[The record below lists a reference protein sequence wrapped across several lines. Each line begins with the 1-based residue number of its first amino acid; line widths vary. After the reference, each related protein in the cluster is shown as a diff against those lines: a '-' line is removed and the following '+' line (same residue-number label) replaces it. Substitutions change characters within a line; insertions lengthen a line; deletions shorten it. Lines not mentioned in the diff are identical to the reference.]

1 MLVRTDLRGRTL
13 TTAQLRSA
21 MPRGGSDPSAV
32 MDTVA
37 ALVQDIHEHGVAA
50 ALSYGE
56 KFDGIRPA
64 SIRVPAE
71 IIDAAL
77 AATDDAVKDALKEA
91 IRRIRMVH
99 AAQRPDRQT
108 VTVVPGGTVTEK
120 WIPVGRVGLYVPG
133 GKAVYP
139 SSVVMNVVPAQEA
152 GVQSLVVASPP
163 QTDNNGWPHP
173 TILAA
178 CALLGVEEVW
188 AVGGAQAVALLAY
201 GGTDTDDTT
210 VLEPVDLITGP
221 GNVFVTA
228 AKRLVRGAVGIDA
241 EAGPSE
247 IAVLA
252 DQTANPTFVAA
263 DMVSQAE
270 HDPLA
275 ASVLITDSEK
285 LADAVDAYIGT
296 EAGKDVTAERINTAL
311 AGPQSGII
319 LVDDMEQG
327 LQVVNAYAAEHLEI
341 HTADAAALA
350 DRVQSAGAIFVGPY
364 SPVPLGDYAAGSNHV
379 LPTCGSARYNAG
391 LSTYTFL
398 KPVHLINY
406 NEEALLGIAD
416 AIQTLA
422 RKEVLPAHGKSLE
435 VRKQAAAARQRS

>member
-13 TTAQLRSA
+13 TAAELRQA

-32 MDTVA
+32 TDTVA
-37 ALVQDIHEHGVAA
+37 TLVEDIHQHGASA

-56 KFDGIRPA
+56 KFDGIRPT
-64 SIRVPAE
+64 SVRVPADV
-71 IIDAAL
+71 IAAAL
-77 AATDDAVKDALKEA
+77 AATDEAVKEALKEA
-91 IRRIRMVH
+91 IRRIRKVH
-99 AAQRPDRQT
+99 AAQRPDRHS
-108 VTVVPGGTVTEK
+108 VTVVPGGTITEK
-120 WIPVGRVGLYVPG
+120 WIPIERVGLYVPG

-152 GVQSLVVASPP
+152 GVGSLVVASPP
-163 QTDNNGWPHP
+163 QADNNGWPHP
-173 TILAA
+173 TVLAA
-178 CALLGVEEVW
+178 CALLGVDEVW
-188 AVGGAQAVALLAY
+188 AVGGAQAIALLAY
-201 GGTDTDDTT
+201 GGTDTDNHTI
-210 VLEPVDLITGP
+210 LNPVDLITGP

-275 ASVLITDSEK
+275 SSVLITDSVE
-285 LADAVDAYIGT
+285 LADAVDDYIDT
-296 EAGKDVTAERINTAL
+296 QASKDVTAERIKTAL

-341 HTADAAALA
+341 HTSDAAATA
-350 DRVQSAGAIFVGPY
+350 EKVTAAGAIFVGPY

-379 LPTCGSARYNAG
+379 LPTCGSARYSAG

-398 KPVHLINY
+398 KPVHLIDY

-422 RKEVLPAHGKSLE
+422 NEEVLPAHGTSLE
-435 VRKQAAAARQRS
+435 VRKQAAAARHHS

>member
-1 MLVRTDLRGRTL
+1 
-13 TTAQLRSA
+13 
-21 MPRGGSDPSAV
+21 

-64 SIRVPAE
+64 SVRVPAE

-108 VTVVPGGTVTEK
+108 VTVVPGGIVSEK

-422 RKEVLPAHGKSLE
+422 REEVLPAHGKSLE
-435 VRKQAAAARQRS
+435 VRKQAVAARQRS

>member
-13 TTAQLRSA
+13 ITAQLRSA

-422 RKEVLPAHGKSLE
+422 REEVLPAHGKSLE

>member
-1 MLVRTDLRGRTL
+1 
-13 TTAQLRSA
+13 
-21 MPRGGSDPSAV
+21 
-32 MDTVA
+32 
-37 ALVQDIHEHGVAA
+37 
-50 ALSYGE
+50 
-56 KFDGIRPA
+56 
-64 SIRVPAE
+64 
-71 IIDAAL
+71 
-77 AATDDAVKDALKEA
+77 
-91 IRRIRMVH
+91 
-99 AAQRPDRQT
+99 
-108 VTVVPGGTVTEK
+108 
-120 WIPVGRVGLYVPG
+120 
-133 GKAVYP
+133 
-139 SSVVMNVVPAQEA
+139 
-152 GVQSLVVASPP
+152 
-163 QTDNNGWPHP
+163 
-173 TILAA
+173 
-178 CALLGVEEVW
+178 
-188 AVGGAQAVALLAY
+188 
-201 GGTDTDDTT
+201 

-241 EAGPSE
+241 EAGPPE

-252 DQTANPTFVAA
+252 DRPATPPFVAA

-422 RKEVLPAHGKSLE
+422 REEVLPAHGKSLE